1 MKPKKSNIK
10 DIAKKTGLSITTISR
25 VLNGKAEQYRISG
38 KSKQKV
44 LKAAR
49 QLNYMPNQVAVNL
62 RLGKSLT
69 IALIIPSLTNPFF
82 AGIAS
87 AINSELRSLGY
98 ITILGDSDEKP
109 ETEEHILKQMVSRRI
124 EGLIIAPCGEEWE
137 HIKRHYDQGLPVIC
151 IDRYFE
157 NTGLPY
163 VSTDNYYGAYEA
175 TRHLIENGH
184 SNIACIQG
192 VKQSIPNKQR
202 IKGFLDAMKE
212 AGISSYS
219 ITGDAF
225 NVQNGY
231 LETKLLLRKNVRPSA
246 IFTLSNT
253 IAMGCMNALK
263 EELLKIPDDVS
274 LITFDNHPYLD
285 YLATPLSCVAQ
296 PVDNICKIAIKF
308 LFTQLNKSE
317 MVTQSVL
324 LKPEIKYR
332 DSVKRLISS

>member
-1 MKPKKSNIK
+1 MKSRKPNIK
-10 DIAKKTGLSITTISR
+10 DIARQTGLSITTVSR
-25 VLNGKAEQYRISG
+25 VLNGKAEQYRISE

-49 QLNYMPNQVAVNL
+49 QLNYLPNQVAVNL
-62 RLGKSLT
+62 RLGKSHT

-87 AINSELRSLGY
+87 SINNELRDLGY
-98 ITILGDSDEKP
+98 ITILGDSDEKL
-109 ETEEHILKQMVSRRI
+109 EIEENILKQMVSRRI
-124 EGLIIAPCGEEWE
+124 EGLIIAPCGEEWA
-137 HIKRHYDQGLPVIC
+137 HIKRYYDQGMPVIC

-157 NTGLPY
+157 HAGLPY
-163 VSTDNYYGAYEA
+163 VSTDNYYGAYEVA
-175 TRHLIENGH
+175 RYLINQGH
-184 SNIACIQG
+184 TNIACIQG
-192 VKQSIPNKQR
+192 VKQSMPNKQR
-202 IKGFLDAMKE
+202 IKGFLHAMKE
-212 AGISSYS
+212 AGIQSYS

-231 LETKLLLRKNVRPSA
+231 LETKLLLRKKERPTA

-263 EELLKIPDDVS
+263 EENLNIPEDIS
-274 LITFDNHPYLD
+274 LITFDNHPYLE

-308 LFTQLNKSE
+308 LFSQLNKTE
-317 MVTQSVL
+317 MVTQDVL
-324 LKPEIKYR
+324 LKPEIKFR
-332 DSVKRLISS
+332 ESVKRIVS